1 MLHYVAMRIKELKR
15 IRTKELE
22 MTQAELARVLG
33 VQRNTVTRWEM
44 GLVKPPKVVEL
55 AINYLLLKK
64 KGEKPNAKSK
74 NF

>member
-1 MLHYVAMRIKELKR
+1 
-15 IRTKELE
+15 